1 MLLSLGEYVSAKDKN
16 GDGGGGCEKKKKKG
30 KNLGKE
36 DKKVGLNHGFSD
48 SKAERSRAK
57 FTHGWL
63 G

>member
-1 MLLSLGEYVSAKDKN
+1 MWLSLGEYVSAKDKN
-16 GDGGGGCEKKKKKG
+16 GDGGGGCEKKKG

-63 G
+63 C

>member
-1 MLLSLGEYVSAKDKN
+1 MVVVVV
-16 GDGGGGCEKKKKKG
+16 KKKKKG